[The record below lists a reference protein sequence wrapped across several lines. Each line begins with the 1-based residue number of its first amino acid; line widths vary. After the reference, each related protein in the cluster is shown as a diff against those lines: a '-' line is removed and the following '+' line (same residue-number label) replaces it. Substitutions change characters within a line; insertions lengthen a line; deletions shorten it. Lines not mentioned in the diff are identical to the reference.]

1 MKKFFT
7 AALLAGI
14 LFFPIT
20 GVAEIQTFDGTGK
33 YFVSD
38 FETGE
43 IGQQRAIQ
51 KATEDAQDKA
61 EVYLKAFCRMR
72 DIDLTDDEIAAI
84 VHNVIM
90 IDDVHAEK
98 KITDINGDLV
108 IIWTATLKA
117 TIDTEAIND
126 YIMRKDK
133 S

>member
-14 LFFPIT
+14 LFFPTT

-43 IGQQRAIQ
+43 IGQQHAVIRA
-51 KATEDAQDKA
+51 KRDACDKA
-61 EVYLKAFCRMR
+61 EVYLKAFCQMR

-98 KITDINGDLV
+98 KITDINGELV
-108 IIWTATLKA
+108 LIWIATVKA
-117 TIDTEAIND
+117 TIDTEAVNKF
-126 YIMRKDK
+126 IMRKDK